1 MCDTAFI
8 LIYQIVSASKIIFRR
23 HLISNIC
30 ARCGWIVP
38 LIHSIYSV
46 WWRCIID
53 HQAYCRTHV
62 FFLSVFSIS
71 QLSVVGVWF
80 IGLELKLSTLMY

>member
-8 LIYQIVSASKIIFRR
+8 LIYQIVLASKIIFRR

-38 LIHSIYSV
+38 FIEQDDGEL
-46 WWRCIID
+46 
-53 HQAYCRTHV
+53 
-62 FFLSVFSIS
+62 FLVA
-71 QLSVVGVWF
+71 
-80 IGLELKLSTLMY
+80 